1 MGCVLLCQQ
10 ALEEEKFVNMER
22 EGKFCMGLVLTLQD
36 LSGEGHVDCEA
47 SFNHITFAYQD
58 MNWYAVATIAETLLL
73 CNVYEWGRRY
83 DRMNVVGVL
92 HYQYFGCAALLV
104 LYVRCVISTLC
115 ALRCRY
121 FVRCVIGT
129 LYICNTYEP
138 QTE

>member
-1 MGCVLLCQQ
+1 
-10 ALEEEKFVNMER
+10 
-22 EGKFCMGLVLTLQD
+22 
-36 LSGEGHVDCEA
+36 
-47 SFNHITFAYQD
+47 
-58 MNWYAVATIAETLLL
+58 
-73 CNVYEWGRRY
+73 
-83 DRMNVVGVL
+83 MNVVGVL